1 MGINI
6 LIVDDSSV
14 MRKILER
21 SLRQALPNGIDQV
34 VEAGDGAEALSQLEN
49 NTVEVVFSDINMPNV
64 NGLDFLRRLK
74 ETPHK
79 DVPVIMVTTEGGG
92 KTVMEAISLGAKGFI
107 RKPFTP
113 QQMESSLAKVMPPQ

>member
-1 MGINI
+1 MDMNI

-21 SLRQALPNGIDQV
+21 SLRQALPNGIEEV
-34 VEAGDGAEALSQLEN
+34 VEAGDGAEALAKLDAGPIQ
-49 NTVEVVFSDINMPNV
+49 VIFSDINMPNM
-64 NGLDFLRRLK
+64 NGLDFLRNMK

-79 DVPVIMVTTEGGG
+79 DLPVIMVTTEGGER
-92 KTVMEAISLGAKGFI
+92 TVMEAISLGAKGFI

-113 QQMESSLAKVMPPQ
+113 QQMESTLAKVMK